1 MAAARSIDV
10 ASWTDV
16 PPNFITIIGARS
28 PSRSTEV
35 SLSVEKL
42 AVQNSSA
49 GRAANHVVREQREFP
64 IEDVAGAQAPDH
76 GSHAASAIYVKPW
89 LWTVRRTLVDNR
101 LLRRCRQLE
110 F

>member
-42 AVQNSSA
+42 AVQNRSA
-49 GRAANHVVREQREFP
+49 GRAANHVVAKQREFP
-64 IEDVAGAQAPDH
+64 VEDIAWTQTPDH
-76 GSHAASAIYVKPW
+76 GGHAASAIHVKPR
-89 LWTVRRTLVDNR
+89 LRTVRRTLIDDR
-101 LLRRCRQLE
+101 LLRRCR
-110 F
+110 